1 MSEDEKPLAPEQ
13 AAFFA
18 KIRRLMMIVSIVTFA
33 AVGVVL
39 AVIGY
44 RVFHLQGSA
53 PQPAGGTVTAS
64 LPAGAKVL
72 STAAGDGRFVMT
84 VEIGGAVELLS
95 FDLAT
100 LKPLGRLRLAP
111 QP

>member
-1 MSEDEKPLAPEQ
+1 
-13 AAFFA
+13 
-18 KIRRLMMIVSIVTFA
+18 
-33 AVGVVL
+33 
-39 AVIGY
+39 
-44 RVFHLQGSA
+44 
-53 PQPAGGTVTAS
+53 VTAS

>member
-1 MSEDEKPLAPEQ
+1 MSDDEKPLDPEQ

-53 PQPAGGTVTAS
+53 PQPAAGTVTAS

-72 STAAGDGRFVMT
+72 STAVGDGHFVMT

-100 LKPLGRLRLAP
+100 LKPIGRLRLAP